1 MLKALRDKT
10 QGQRNQIIEAR
21 PLPAPVKGWYVG
33 APMADAPVG
42 TAFLLENMF
51 PEYDYVRLRGGAVQ
65 YASGMSGVVRTLMPF
80 TDGTAG
86 KLFALNGGNIYDIS
100 LGGAVGAPVVTGLN
114 ATAIMTFT
122 QYSGTGPQTLVCANG
137 VDPLQFFNG
146 TSWSTAPA
154 WTGLGAAA
162 ISNVW
167 QYKNR
172 LYGIAA
178 NSTDVYYVGVNAIG
192 GPATVFPM
200 GPLLRLGGKLVAGGT
215 WTQLTSNGELY
226 MWFVISTEGEI
237 VTYTGSFPGDT
248 TVSPWTQSGCYKL
261 SRPLGQNCIQ
271 AGGGD
276 IAVLTEQGIQ
286 AFSQARQLDEIAI
299 SPRAVSVAIGPAFRE
314 AVLARAGLTGWQM
327 IVWPLRYMAI
337 VNMPQIGPPHTQFIS
352 NARTGAWCRYTGW
365 DARCFAV
372 HGLNQ
377 SALYYGTSDGRVMQA
392 EQGGMDDGLSYC
404 GTLFYSYSAIGTL
417 DVGTTGTSGTG
428 VSTGQATSR
437 KRIPMVRPRF
447 QTNIRGIVPKI
458 TIRTNFDTTIPS
470 PPQPSGT
477 IPAGALWG
485 VAKWGVDKWPGP
497 SFFETQNWIPT
508 YALASVI
515 APVVQISIKNAT
527 TPDLRLTNLDVMFET
542 GNIFG

>member
-10 QGQRNQIIEAR
+10 QGQRNKVSESR
-21 PLPAPVKGWYVG
+21 SLGVPVKGWYVG
-33 APMADAPVG
+33 APMAEAPAG
-42 TAFLLENMF
+42 TAFLLENTF
-51 PEYDYVRLRGGAVQ
+51 PEYDYIRLRGGAVQ
-65 YASGMSGVVRTLMPF
+65 FATGMSGVVRTLLPY

-86 KLFALNGGNIYDIS
+86 KLFAVNAGNIFDIS

-114 ATAIMTFT
+114 ATAIMSYT

-137 VDPLQFFNG
+137 VDPLQFYNG

-154 WTGLGAAA
+154 WTGLGPAA

-167 QYKNR
+167 QYNNR

-192 GPATVFPM
+192 GPVTIFPM
-200 GPLLRLGGKLVAGGT
+200 GPLLRLGGKLAAGGT
-215 WTQLTSNGELY
+215 WTQLTSNGIQY
-226 MWFVISTEGEI
+226 TWFVISTEGEI
-237 VTYTGSFPGDT
+237 IVFTGSFPGDT
-248 TVSPWTQSGCYKL
+248 TGDPWRQTGCYKM

-276 IAVLTEQGIQ
+276 VAILTEEGIE
-286 AFSQARQLDEIAI
+286 ALSQARSLDEIAI
-299 SPRAVSVAIGPAFRE
+299 APRAVSAAIGPAFRE
-314 AVLARAGLTGWQM
+314 AVIARSGLVGWQM

-352 NARTGAWCRYTGW
+352 NARTGAWCRYIGW
-365 DARCFAV
+365 DARCFAI
-372 HGLNQ
+372 HGLGQ
-377 SALYYGTSDGRVMQA
+377 SKLYYGTSDGRVMQA

-404 GTLFYSYSAIGTL
+404 GTIFYSYSAVGTL
-417 DVGTTGTSGTG
+417 DVGTAGSGAV
-428 VSTGQATSR
+428 VSAGQSTSR
-437 KRIPMVRPRF
+437 KQVKMIRPRF
-447 QTNIRGIVPKI
+447 QTNIQDIIPKI
-458 TIRTNFDTTIPS
+458 TINTDFNTTIPS
-470 PPQPSGT
+470 PPPPSGT

-497 SFFETQNWIPT
+497 SFFETQHWHET
-508 YALASVI
+508 YAMSSVL
-515 APVVQISIKNAT
+515 APVIQISIKNAT
-527 TPDLRLTNLDVMFET
+527 TPDLRLTNIDVLFES